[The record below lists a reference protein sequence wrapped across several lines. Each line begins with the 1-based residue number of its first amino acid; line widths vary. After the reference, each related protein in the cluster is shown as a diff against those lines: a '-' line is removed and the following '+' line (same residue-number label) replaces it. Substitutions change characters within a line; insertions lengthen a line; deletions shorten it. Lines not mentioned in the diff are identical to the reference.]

1 MKTTF
6 MSLILNLLLGLIGF
20 VLLINPQTG
29 VNFARYY
36 IGIILIVASVIP
48 FWSFYSNKIE
58 KEWVRLLQG
67 GVLIILGLVF
77 ILSFNFSA
85 IVFAT
90 LLLIWMLS
98 SAVMK
103 IIIAFEYRRLFQEN
117 WWYMLIFGTISL
129 LFALYMLLNLKQ
141 ALLFLVSV
149 AGIFMLVE
157 ASMGIIET
165 VLSRNIRNNEEI
177 E

>member
-36 IGIILIVASVIP
+36 IGLILIFASVVP
-48 FWSFYSNKIE
+48 FWSFYSNKLE
-58 KEWVRLLQG
+58 KEWVSLLQG
-67 GVLIILGLVF
+67 GVLVIVGLVF

-85 IVFAT
+85 AVFAT
-90 LLLIWMLS
+90 LLVVWMLS

-103 IIIAFEYRRLFQEN
+103 IVVAFEYRRLFQEN
-117 WWYMLIFGTISL
+117 WWYMLIFGAISL
-129 LFALYMLLNLKQ
+129 MFAIYMLLNLKQ

-157 ASMGIIET
+157 ASMGIIDT
-165 VLSRNIRNNEEI
+165 VLSRNIRNKEE
-177 E
+177 

>member
-20 VLLINPQTG
+20 VLLINPKTG

-36 IGIILIVASVIP
+36 IGLILIFASVVP
-48 FWSFYSNKIE
+48 FWSFYSNKLE
-58 KEWVRLLQG
+58 KEWVSLLQG
-67 GVLIILGLVF
+67 GVLVIVGLVF

-85 IVFAT
+85 AVFAT
-90 LLLIWMLS
+90 LLVVWMLS

-103 IIIAFEYRRLFQEN
+103 IVVAFEYRRLFQEN
-117 WWYMLIFGTISL
+117 WWYMLIFGAISL
-129 LFALYMLLNLKQ
+129 MFAIYMLLNLKQ

-157 ASMGIIET
+157 ASMGIIDT
-165 VLSRNIRNNEEI
+165 VLSRNIRNKEE
-177 E
+177 